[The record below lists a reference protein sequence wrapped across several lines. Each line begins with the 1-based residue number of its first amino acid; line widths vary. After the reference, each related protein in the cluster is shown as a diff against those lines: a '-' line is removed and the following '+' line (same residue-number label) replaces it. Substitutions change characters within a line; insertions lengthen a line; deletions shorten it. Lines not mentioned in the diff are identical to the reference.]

1 MPFTSTVSQTQ
12 IRDCRQIA
20 NFCHTQQI
28 LSVKQNLLHTLTHPY
43 LFYIVFQVLKVFLIK
58 ICKIT
63 TATRSFISFCFYQL
77 LHQQA
82 SFFTNFQNFIKKYLK
97 KKFFLSQIFLHKGF
111 AHPTPL
117 TSKICD
123 KSFLLLLAYDLLKV
137 LVQQLASH
145 HDVVL

>member
-20 NFCHTQQI
+20 NFCHNQQI
-28 LSVKQNLLHTLTHPY
+28 LSVKQNLVHTLTHPY
-43 LFYIVFQVLKVFLIK
+43 LFYIVFQILKVFLIK

-97 KKFFLSQIFLHKGF
+97 KKILSQIFLRKGF

-123 KSFLLLLAYDLLKV
+123 KSFLLLVAYDFS
-137 LVQQLASH
+137 LVAGQSS
-145 HDVVL
+145 